1 MKPDWRWRV
10 GAVVGALLMASAG
23 IWAYAAIDRRQHLG
37 KVQAMTQQMKT
48 VCIGR
53 LLIDVPADAR
63 VVYRQASIGG
73 VMFGAALGSTPETLA
88 SSIKEV
94 HQLLT
99 GAVNELDMP
108 SFEKQVDVSAIDFK
122 ATVMYYNRKKPSNW
136 FENGQRVS
144 SGEQAITVEA
154 YGLKNDVLYH
164 FKAVDTASPRYEKNV
179 EGLIG
184 KFESRSEDAIPTQP
198 GFCADRSFVH
208 DPIPADDH
216 EQVTIFVALKGYPD
230 VAIRLDSAVQ
240 DRPVTSLLERD
251 VKNEGRLAHPER
263 TTTLRKGARSLNGI
277 EGEEILV
284 RIKEENGAT
293 GHFAMWAS
301 HNKLG
306 DVLAPAI
313 TLEIET
319 GRGKKG
325 ERVNAS
331 LSAEALMQLWD
342 KVSATLRIRPT
353 AQAGQKTASP
363 ATSKLSLGEM
373 SATGAVCPE
382 TGYWECTEGGSVVG
396 GRRQFFRAGEPLP
409 QVSVRGRPSL
419 WQKLSGNQPQ
429 HRVNTVWTLVEY
441 EQERTVLT
449 APPHGSG
456 MA

>member
-1 MKPDWRWRV
+1 MKPNGRWRV
-10 GAVVGALLMASAG
+10 GAVGGALLAALAG
-23 IWAYAAIDRRQHLG
+23 IGAYAAIDRKQDIG

-48 VCIGR
+48 VCVGR

-63 VVYRQASIGG
+63 VVYRQASVGG
-73 VMFGAALGSTPETLA
+73 ATFSAAPGSTPETLA
-88 SSIKEV
+88 SSLKEV
-94 HQLLT
+94 RELLT

-108 SFEKQVDVSAIDFK
+108 SFEKQADVDAIDFK
-122 ATVMYYNRKKPSNW
+122 ATVMYYNRKKPSSW

-184 KFESRSEDAIPTQP
+184 KFESRSEDAIPTQS
-198 GFCADRSFVH
+198 GFCADRSLVH

-216 EQVTIFVALKGYPD
+216 EQVTVFVALKGYPD

-240 DRPVTSLLERD
+240 DKPVTSLLERD
-251 VKNEGRLAHPER
+251 VKNEGRLVHPER
-263 TTTLRKGARSLNGI
+263 TATLRKGVRPLNGI
-277 EGEEILV
+277 EGEEVLL
-284 RIKEENGAT
+284 RIKEENGTT

-301 HNKLG
+301 RNKVG
-306 DVLAPAI
+306 DVMALAI

-319 GRGKKG
+319 GRGKRG

-331 LSAEALMQLWD
+331 LSDEALMQLWD

-353 AQAGQKTASP
+353 AQAGQKRASP

-396 GRRQFFRAGEPLP
+396 GRRQFFRAGERLP
-409 QVSVRGRPSL
+409 QVLVSGTPSL
-419 WQKLSGNQPQ
+419 WQKLSGNRPQ
-429 HRVNTVWTLVEY
+429 HRVDTVWTLVDY
-441 EQERTVLT
+441 EKERTVQA
-449 APPHGSG
+449 APPQGADMS
-456 MA
+456 

>member
-1 MKPDWRWRV
+1 MKLNWRWRV
-10 GAVVGALLMASAG
+10 GAVGGALLMVSAG
-23 IWAYAAIDRRQHLG
+23 IWAYAAIDRKQDIG

-48 VCIGR
+48 VCVGR

-63 VVYRQASIGG
+63 VEYRQASVGG
-73 VMFGAALGSTPETLA
+73 VMFSAALGSTSETLA

-94 HQLLT
+94 QQLLT

-108 SFEKQVDVSAIDFK
+108 SFEKQADVNAIDFK

-144 SGEQAITVEA
+144 SGEHAITVEA

-184 KFESRSEDAIPTQP
+184 KFELRSEDVIPTQP

-216 EQVTIFVALKGYPD
+216 EQVTMFVALKGYPD

-240 DRPVTSLLERD
+240 DKAVTSLLERD
-251 VKNEGRLAHPER
+251 VKNEGRLVHPER
-263 TTTLRKGARSLNGI
+263 ITTLRKGARSLNGI
-277 EGEEILV
+277 EGEEVLI

-301 HNKLG
+301 RNKVG
-306 DVLAPAI
+306 DVMAPAI

-319 GRGKKG
+319 GRGKQG

-353 AQAGQKTASP
+353 AQAGQKGASS
-363 ATSKLSLGEM
+363 ATSRLSLGEM
-373 SATGAVCPE
+373 SATGDVCPE
-382 TGYWECTEGGSVVG
+382 TGYWECTECGSVVG
-396 GRRQFFRAGEPLP
+396 GRRQFVRAGERLP
-409 QVSVRGRPSL
+409 QVLVSGRPSL

-429 HRVNTVWTLVEY
+429 YRVNTVWTLVEY
-441 EQERTVLT
+441 EQERTVRA
-449 APPHGSG
+449 APPHGSD